1 MSASSEK
8 NFSLGLNEHRVFYVT
23 RALSAD
29 MAQPISMPP
38 KPRKSKRI
46 NKKQK
51 ERGFS

>member
-8 NFSLGLNEHRVFYVT
+8 NFNLGLNEGRVFYVT
-23 RALSAD
+23 RALAD
-29 MAQPISMPP
+29 MTHPISMPP

-51 ERGFS
+51 ERGF